1 MTNEELNAA
10 VYEKMNAEQT
20 DFTAWLLMLPPEE
33 MLEHSFEY
41 TVRKDILISME
52 ENILAD
58 EQAHAL
64 LRSQTPL
71 ADVYKEF
78 QKRET
83 GYMDVVRDS
92 IAARAKIEM
101 QKDQARRD
109 ALRSLPVYP
118 HSAEYARDH
127 GEQEPYRKSRQANI
141 ACRAAIENAI
151 SAHYRENHLDDAA
164 VKQVVDTFGY
174 DRTLYVLAATVQH
187 KEWDGR
193 ISRDN
198 KEWARTVPVVEDRID
213 GGQDRNVSILV
224 ERSHTGLMDLF
235 LTEVRRSKAMERNKE
250 KSTEKERPSMLAR
263 LREQTQKN
271 APKHSANYKEPER

>member
-10 VYEKMNAEQT
+10 VYEKMDTEQIE
-20 DFTAWLLMLPPEE
+20 FIGWLLKLPPEE

-41 TVRKDILISME
+41 TVRQDFLMSME

-58 EQAHAL
+58 EQAQAL
-64 LRSQTPL
+64 LRSETPL

-78 QKRET
+78 QKLET
-83 GYMDVVRDS
+83 GYLDVVRDS

-101 QKDQARRD
+101 EKDQARRE
-109 ALRSLPVYP
+109 ALRSLPVYLQ
-118 HSAEYARDH
+118 SAEYARDH

-141 ACRAAIENAI
+141 ACRAAIEDAI
-151 SAHYRENHLDDAA
+151 TAHYRENLLDDAA

-193 ISRDN
+193 ISNDN
-198 KEWARTVPVVEDRID
+198 KVWARTVPVIEDRID
-213 GGQDRNVSILV
+213 GGHDRNVSILLD
-224 ERSHTGLMDLF
+224 RSHPGLMDLF
-235 LTEVRRSKAMERNKE
+235 LTQARRSQAQEQSKAQ
-250 KSTEKERPSMLAR
+250 TAGRPSMLAR
-263 LREQTQKN
+263 LKEKVQNTS
-271 APKHSANYKEPER
+271 PKHSAKSKEPER

>member
-10 VYEKMNAEQT
+10 VYEKMDAEQT
-20 DFTAWLLMLPPEE
+20 EFIGWLLKLPPEE

-41 TVRKDILISME
+41 TVRQDILMSME

-58 EQAHAL
+58 EQAQAL
-64 LRSQTPL
+64 LRSETPL

-78 QKRET
+78 QKLET
-83 GYMDVVRDS
+83 GYLDVVRDS

-101 QKDQARRD
+101 EKDQARRE
-109 ALRSLPVYP
+109 ALRSLPVYLQ
-118 HSAEYARDH
+118 SAEYARDH

-141 ACRAAIENAI
+141 ACRAAIEDAI
-151 SAHYRENHLDDAA
+151 TAHYRENLLDDAA

-193 ISRDN
+193 ISNDN
-198 KEWARTVPVVEDRID
+198 KVWARTVPVIEDRID
-213 GGQDRNVSILV
+213 GGHDRNVSILLD
-224 ERSHTGLMDLF
+224 RSHPGLMDLF
-235 LTEVRRSKAMERNKE
+235 LTQARRSQAQEQSKAQ
-250 KSTEKERPSMLAR
+250 TAGRPSMLAR
-263 LREQTQKN
+263 LKEKVQNTS
-271 APKHSANYKEPER
+271 PKHSAKSKEPER